1 MNVILWIRAV
11 LAADGGS
18 ARSDHQLLVSSVSG
32 SLFTKLLRYV
42 SNQQFVYKSCA
53 ISMSA
58 QCHEVFI
65 DSQAVDQ
72 RPKSLSNSVS
82 GSRRTIGRP

>member
-1 MNVILWIRAV
+1 MAGVPAQITNFLCR
-11 LAADGGS
+11 LF
-18 ARSDHQLLVSSVSG
+18 SG

-42 SNQQFVYKSCA
+42 FNPQFVYKSCA

-58 QCHEVFI
+58 QSHEVFI
-65 DSQAVDQ
+65 DSQPVDQ